1 MRNRYN
7 LFNTLYFS
15 LGPSVP
21 FQATNITDINVTPNA
36 VTIQWTVNSTA
47 YTPEQYTVLYGL
59 NESNLTQE
67 SIVVNGIVDFN
78 SVNETYTVMITGLI
92 SSTNYYYQ
100 VKSNNTEGS
109 IYSLA
114 NNFTTSTTTSE
125 SC

>member
-1 MRNRYN
+1 M
-7 LFNTLYFS
+7 
-15 LGPSVP
+15 
-21 FQATNITDINVTPNA
+21 
-36 VTIQWTVNSTA
+36 
-47 YTPEQYTVLYGL
+47 
-59 NESNLTQE
+59 
-67 SIVVNGIVDFN
+67 NGVVDFN
-78 SVNETYTVMITGLI
+78 SVNETYTVTISGLI